1 MAATGTAAAGT
12 EGIPT
17 GAAAVVKIFRMSA
30 RRAKPAM
37 RRLRLPFAQRAANT
51 AEIGIVLGLCS
62 VGAAG
67 VFDREFFL
75 KQQEDY
81 KPVS

>member
-1 MAATGTAAAGT
+1 MLASRTAAAGT

-37 RRLRLPFAQRAANT
+37 RRLGLPFAQRAANA
-51 AEIGIVLGLCS
+51 AEIGIVLGLGS
-62 VGAAG
+62 VGTPG

-75 KQQEDY
+75 K
-81 KPVS
+81 